1 MIMQM
6 AKYRIRELDYRF
18 NYHKIFRF
26 MVDWKKILNV
36 SGVIPF
42 HYARKW
48 CNETWGFGTDVDTH
62 IVALKAGEQV
72 NPHWAY
78 CAQYDQYRIYLTGTQ
93 ELSWFQL
100 RWSES
105 E

>member
-1 MIMQM
+1 MTMQM

-18 NYHKIFRF
+18 NYHKTFRF

-42 HYARKW
+42 HNARKW

-62 IVALKAGEQV
+62 IVAINAGEQV

>member
-1 MIMQM
+1 
-6 AKYRIRELDYRF
+6 
-18 NYHKIFRF
+18 

-42 HYARKW
+42 HHARKW

-62 IVALKAGEQV
+62 DVALRAGEQV

-78 CAQYDQYRIYLTGTQ
+78 DAQYTQYRIYLAGDQ
-93 ELSWFQL
+93 ELVWFRL
-100 RWSES
+100 KFGS
-105 E
+105 